1 MEFWANWANLGKFEI
16 WAKLLPKIGKIWPKF
31 WANLETF
38 WAICA
43 ICPKEIK
50 KSRFFNLDFANF
62 ERLKNPGF
70 S

>member
-16 WAKLLPKIGKIWPKF
+16 WAKLLAKIGKIWPKF
-31 WANLETF
+31 WA
-38 WAICA
+38 ICP
-43 ICPKEIK
+43 ICPKEMK
-50 KSRFFNLDFANF
+50 KSIFFNLDFANF